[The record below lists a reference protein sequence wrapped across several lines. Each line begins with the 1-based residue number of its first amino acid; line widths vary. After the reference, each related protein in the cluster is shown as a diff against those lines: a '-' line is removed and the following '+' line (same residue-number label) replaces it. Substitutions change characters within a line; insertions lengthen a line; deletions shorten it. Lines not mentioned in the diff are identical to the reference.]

1 MLNQF
6 INNQSNRSNMFNN
19 QSKLLFNNQSKLF
32 NNQSKFNNHQS
43 EVNQELNMFL
53 MKNQLWNMKPSKEL
67 NMSQLKEKSPI
78 TMQLNIKLNIFLK
91 FIKKDI
97 LNISHKKELL
107 KELNTKPLKD
117 RLFNNQSNRS
127 NMFNNQSKL
136 FNNQSKL
143 SNMSNNQSN
152 NQSNMFHNQSNKSNM
167 LNH

>member
-1 MLNQF
+1 LLNQCTNNQSKQLFNNSQF
-6 INNQSNRSNMFNN
+6 INNQS
-19 QSKLLFNNQSKLF
+19 KLLF

-117 RLFNNQSNRS
+117 RLFNNQSNNRS
-127 NMFNNQSKL
+127 NMF
-136 FNNQSKL
+136 
-143 SNMSNNQSN
+143 NNQSN
-152 NQSNMFHNQSNKSNM
+152 NQSNMFNNQSNNQSNMSNNQSNNKSNM
-167 LNH
+167 SNNL